1 MHGSYG
7 SYKNKPG
14 TRFEES
20 LFYRNKHTL
29 TKYSVC
35 MIKVVFRKTINF
47 TIVKKIIV
55 KKKSIDIQA
64 RILTEDQKNPD

>member
-1 MHGSYG
+1 MHD

-14 TRFEES
+14 TIFEES
-20 LFYRNKHTL
+20 LFYKNKYTL
-29 TKYSVC
+29 TKYSVF
-35 MIKVVFRKTINF
+35 MIKVVFRKAIDF

-55 KKKSIDIQA
+55 KKKSIDMQA